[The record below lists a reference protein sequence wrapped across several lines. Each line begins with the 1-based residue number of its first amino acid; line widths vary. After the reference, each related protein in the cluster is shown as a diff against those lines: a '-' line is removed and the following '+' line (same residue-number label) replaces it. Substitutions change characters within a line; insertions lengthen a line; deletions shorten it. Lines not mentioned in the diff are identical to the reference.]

1 MVTGGNTTAR
11 VRYQCPRACKVG
23 IEVVLTA
30 PHKIEQLVFRRTWT
44 SVKNLGNPRVRMV
57 PLKFPAA
64 IIYKQDFS
72 CRHPID
78 AHEVMI
84 RAWLAH
90 IDTHVMGTHPRDG
103 KYHGSLANTFK
114 LLRTV
119 PPAERP
125 APPHTVCAS
134 WGAEL
139 MWQLTRGRIRQ
150 CPYESGAIP
159 IYFTR
164 TLKNTMTPY
173 CQFMGLLKYLCLS

>member
-23 IEVVLTA
+23 LEVVLTA

-44 SVKNLGNPRVRMV
+44 SIKNLGYPRVRMV

-64 IIYKQDFS
+64 ILYKQDFS
-72 CRHPID
+72 RRHLVD
-78 AHEVMI
+78 AREVVI

-90 IDTHVMGTHPRDG
+90 TGTHVSGTHPGDG
-103 KYHGSLANTFK
+103 EYHGSLAHTFK

-125 APPHTVCAS
+125 APPHAACTS

-139 MWQLTRGRIRQ
+139 MWQLTRDRIHQ
-150 CPYESGAIP
+150 CLYESGTIAVD
-159 IYFTR
+159 FLNTSQ
-164 TLKNTMTPY
+164 NTMTTY
-173 CQFMGLLKYLCLS
+173 CTVNMRCC